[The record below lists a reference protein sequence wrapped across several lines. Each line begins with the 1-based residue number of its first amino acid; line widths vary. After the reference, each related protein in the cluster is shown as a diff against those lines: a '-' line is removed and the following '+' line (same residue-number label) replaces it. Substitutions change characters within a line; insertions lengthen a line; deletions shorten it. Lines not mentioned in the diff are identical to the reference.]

1 MLANGHTEKAEQIL
15 HEIANYNGN
24 PLPAN
29 FQLKSSKTKD
39 TGHVM
44 LNFIALFK
52 YPNLR
57 MKTLI
62 VFYMWFA
69 TSFVYYG
76 LTLNSNNYGA
86 SLLTT
91 YSIGKGNSIDT
102 LIW

>member
-15 HEIANYNGN
+15 HEIANYNGK

-91 YSIGKGNSIDT
+91 YSIGKGKSIDT